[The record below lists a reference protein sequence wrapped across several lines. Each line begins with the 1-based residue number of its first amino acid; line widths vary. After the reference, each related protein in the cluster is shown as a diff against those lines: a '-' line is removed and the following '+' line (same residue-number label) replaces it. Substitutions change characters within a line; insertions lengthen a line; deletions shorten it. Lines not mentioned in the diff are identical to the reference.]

1 MIYSKKIQFWL
12 DIILI
17 IVFVKL
23 SYNNWIDED
32 WRMFTILQ
40 FPLLLSIYRILYADR
55 KYANETSNN

>member
-17 IVFVKL
+17 VVLVKL
-23 SYNNWIDED
+23 SFDNWIDKD

-40 FPLLLSIYRILYADR
+40 FPLLLSIYRIFYADR
-55 KYANETSNN
+55 KYDNKS